1 MIFSMDL
8 VVFPVSRHF
17 WKLKVSGKSETTK
30 SLEYG
35 KCPETG
41 KRKNSLNTESV
52 WKQGNSKI
60 LWTQKMSGNRENR
73 KILLVQKTWLTRGTI
88 RPFRCLDSY
97 SNSFSLQTKLKT
109 TSFMQPQNK
118 PNDMG
123 VTDSGKQQNRLHQ
136 QKRDSRGA
144 PTDIGYGKCPETRKW
159 QNPLNTKSVWKHEN
173 DKIPWIRKVSRNR
186 KMTKSFAHAWAK
198 TWLTRGTER
207 PFRCLD
213 KI

>member
-1 MIFSMDL
+1 MHHGEGK
-8 VVFPVSRHF
+8 VFTAWRSARRGPDPTSVQSQ
-17 WKLKVSGKSETTK
+17 KVAWTVGTEKSF
-30 SLEYG
+30 EYG

-41 KRKNSLNTESV
+41 KRKNSLNTEGV

-88 RPFRCLDSY
+88 RPLRFLDSY
-97 SNSFSLQTKLKT
+97 TNSVPLQTKLKT
-109 TSFMQPQNK
+109 TSFVQPQNK

-159 QNPLNTKSVWKHEN
+159 QNPL
-173 DKIPWIRKVSRNR
+173 
-186 KMTKSFAHAWAK
+186 
-198 TWLTRGTER
+198 LTREQKRDWRGA
-207 PFRCLD
+207 PNDLLD
-213 KI
+213 V